1 MRRWT
6 FIVIVLLFV
15 GLVVA
20 ATLQFTVGRHK
31 HVRCPGPH
39 AHLGG
44 PRAIVRCESPTPSP

>member
-6 FIVIVLLFV
+6 LITIIVLFV

-20 ATLQFTVGRHK
+20 ASLQFTVGRK
-31 HVRCPGPH
+31 HVQCPGPH

-44 PRAIVRCESPTPSP
+44 RNAVVRCESPTPGPP